1 MITKETPIVEAAQ
14 KHPEILP
21 VFQKYGLGCL
31 GCMAAQ
37 FETVG
42 QGLNAH
48 GISVDAFLKDAN
60 EAIEK
65 TN

>member
-1 MITKETPIVEAAQ
+1 MIKKDTPIIEAAQ
-14 KHPEILP
+14 NHPEIIP

-37 FETVG
+37 FETVE

-48 GISVDAFLKDAN
+48 GISVEAFLKDAN

-65 TN
+65 TK